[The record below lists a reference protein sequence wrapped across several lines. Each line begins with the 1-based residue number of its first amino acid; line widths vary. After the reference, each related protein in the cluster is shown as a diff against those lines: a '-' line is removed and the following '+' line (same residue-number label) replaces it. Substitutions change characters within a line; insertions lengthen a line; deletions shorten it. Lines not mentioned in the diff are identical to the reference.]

1 MPDLIPGILDDLFVL
16 LFLAFSNPSI
26 GSFMGDAFRA
36 FLAMGALVWIAMPD
50 FVPGPVDDFLLVI
63 LILNLLP
70 KRNSK

>member
-1 MPDLIPGILDDLFVL
+1 MPDLVPGPFDDLFVL

-36 FLAMGALVWIAMPD
+36 LLSMGALIWIAMPD
-50 FVPGPVDDFLLVI
+50 FVPGPIDDFLLII

-70 KRNSK
+70 KRNNH